1 MSGLQYTVGR
11 ISELSNKV
19 AAGEPGVGRFIQGA
33 QNWVGA
39 KAQTDQDAAEL
50 DTMGKAYAN
59 ILNRSLLQEK
69 GVITDADRQFA
80 IAAIPS
86 IWDTLERRQRKM
98 LTFKNMSELMMWG
111 EEQLAQGKLDV
122 PAFRQKL
129 QAMQQQANNP
139 QGQTG
144 GGRLVPIQ

>member
-1 MSGLQYTVGR
+1 
-11 ISELSNKV
+11 
-19 AAGEPGVGRFIQGA
+19 
-33 QNWVGA
+33 
-39 KAQTDQDAAEL
+39 
-50 DTMGKAYAN
+50 MGKAYAN

-111 EEQLAQGKLDV
+111 EQQLAAGKLDV
-122 PAFRQKL
+122 NVFRQKL
-129 QAMQQQANNP
+129 QTMQQQANSP